1 MKICGSFFIT
11 VFLFLAA
18 GAQTTAPP
26 KISGNTSA
34 QTPPAESCRLKLADA
49 PVLRGLRLDMAKT
62 DVQKAYPLMTIT
74 SDPVKSSG
82 IALSH
87 QISNPEYQENLD
99 RVTVVFR
106 NDKIFSILLTY
117 NDSISWDSAEE
128 FAQKIS
134 ASLNLPKP
142 VARRR
147 EGGTYYSVNCGAFA
161 IRTRI
166 TGEKQPVLL
175 LTRDPD
181 ELWETTQQKK
191 DAFKP

>member
-1 MKICGSFFIT
+1 MKICGSILIT
-11 VFLFLAA
+11 IFLFFAA
-18 GAQTTAPP
+18 GAQTAPP
-26 KISGNTSA
+26 KISGNPSA
-34 QTPPAESCRLKLADA
+34 QPPAEACRLKLTDA
-49 PVLRGLRLDMAKT
+49 PVLRGLRLDMPKA
-62 DVQKAYPLMTIT
+62 DVQKEYPLMIIT

-87 QISNPEYQENLD
+87 QISNPDYQENLD
-99 RVTVVFR
+99 RITVVFR
-106 NDKIFSILLTY
+106 NNKIFSILLTY
-117 NDSISWDSAEE
+117 NDSIGWDSAEE

-166 TGEKQPVLL
+166 TGEKQPLLL